1 MEDILFLDICREN
14 YLALIQ
20 MIEQAITLCP
30 DKLWEDKDLQP
41 QFWQEIYHTI
51 YYLDFYFGNNWRKKP
66 ERFECKE
73 NLGEV
78 PEIIL
83 TKTDLQ
89 SYIEEVREKCLN
101 VLENL
106 TKEDLEGK
114 NSYFWTG
121 ATLSHRLIYNIR
133 HSQHHVGK
141 INSILSSNG
150 IEAAKWIFKPDKTRK
165 EKMKGEIKV

>member
-1 MEDILFLDICREN
+1 MKKTLFLDICREN

-20 MIEQAITLCP
+20 MIDQAITLCP
-30 DKLWEDKDLQP
+30 DKLWGDSTHQP

-51 YYLDFYFGNNWRKKP
+51 YYLDFYFGNNPRKHP

-78 PEIIL
+78 P
-83 TKTDLQ
+83 KTSLPKEDLR
-89 SYIEEVREKCLN
+89 SYLEEVRNKCLEF
-101 VLENL
+101 LKNL
-106 TKEDLEGK
+106 TTAELEGK

-121 ATLSHRLIYNIR
+121 PTLGHRLIYNIR

-141 INSILSSNG
+141 LNQILSKNG
-150 IEAAKWIFKPDKTRK
+150 IETAKWVIKTDKK
-165 EKMKGEIKV
+165 

>member
-20 MIEQAITLCP
+20 MIEQVITLCP
-30 DKLWEDKDLQP
+30 DKLWAESTHQP
-41 QFWQEIYHTI
+41 QFWQEVYHTV

-66 ERFECKE
+66 ERFDCKE
-73 NLGEV
+73 DLGEE
-78 PEIIL
+78 PESIL

-89 SYIEEVREKCLN
+89 SYLKEVKEKCL
-101 VLENL
+101 LFLKNL
-106 TKEDLEGK
+106 TTAELEGK

-121 ATLSHRLIYNIR
+121 STISHRLIYNIR

-141 INSILSSNG
+141 LNQILSKNG
-150 IEAAKWIFKPDKTRK
+150 FEVAKWIIETKD
-165 EKMKGEIKV
+165 

>member
-1 MEDILFLDICREN
+1 MKKTLFLDICREN

-30 DKLWEDKDLQP
+30 DKLWEDKTLQP
-41 QFWQEIYHTI
+41 QFWQEVYHTI
-51 YYLDFYFGNNWRKKP
+51 YYLDFYFGTNWRKKP

-83 TKTDLQ
+83 TKVDLK
-89 SYIEEVREKCLN
+89 SYLKEVREKCL
-101 VLENL
+101 LFLKNL
-106 TKEDLEGK
+106 TTAELEGK

-121 ATLSHRLIYNIR
+121 STLSHRLIYNIR

-141 INSILSSNG
+141 LNQILSKNG
-150 IEAAKWIFKPDKTRK
+150 IEPAKWVVKIDKK
-165 EKMKGEIKV
+165 